1 MKVISSLSEIAD
13 EFDIAVLDQWG
24 VLHNGREPYPRAI
37 GALERLNKSGKPAIV
52 LSNSGKRAA
61 VNIRR
66 ICGMGFPEQF
76 IRHVETSGETAWRA
90 FKERRF
96 PAPQSGRRKLYPI
109 SERRLDAEE
118 WAAGN
123 MEVEL
128 APSVEDA
135 DALLLMG
142 LPRDSEAENVD
153 LVFQKAIELELP
165 LICTNPDKTSPRSS
179 GNVRSPGAAADEY
192 SGLGGRVFVYG
203 KPFPEVFE
211 AVRLLE
217 PNIGRHRFLMVGD
230 SLEHDVSGASSAGFS
245 TAFVRMGIHRPVFA
259 NCGSEGEIRSV
270 VSKLA
275 KRLGAPMPD
284 YTLPE
289 LA

>member
-1 MKVISSLSEIAD
+1 MKVISSLSEISD

-37 GALERLNKSGKPAIV
+37 GALEWLNKSGKPAIM

-66 ICGMGFPEQF
+66 ICGMGFPKRF

-90 FKERRF
+90 FKEGRF
-96 PAPQSGRRKLYPI
+96 PIPQSDRMKLYPI

-123 MEVEL
+123 KGIEL
-128 APSVEDA
+128 ASSVEDA
-135 DALLLMG
+135 AALLLMG
-142 LPRDSEAENVD
+142 LPRNSESESVD
-153 LVFQKAIELELP
+153 LVFRRAIELGLP
-165 LICTNPDKTSPRSS
+165 LICTNPDKSSPRSS

-192 SGLGGRVFVYG
+192 CKLGGRVVTYG
-203 KPFPEVFE
+203 KPFPEVFK

-217 PNIGRHRFLMVGD
+217 PNVDRRRFLMVGD
-230 SLEHDVSGASSAGFS
+230 SLEHDVSGASAAGFS
-245 TAFVRMGIHRPVFA
+245 TVFVQMGIHRSAFA
-259 NCGSEGEIRSV
+259 NCVAEGEVRSV

-275 KRLGAPMPD
+275 KRLGAPLPD

>member
-24 VLHNGREPYPRAI
+24 VLHNGQEPYPRAI
-37 GALERLNKSGKPAIV
+37 GALERLNKSGKPVIV

-61 VNIRR
+61 VNFRR
-66 ICGMGFPEQF
+66 ISGMGFPEHL
-76 IRHVETSGETAWRA
+76 IRHVETSGETAWRT
-90 FKERRF
+90 FEEGRF
-96 PAPQSGRRKLYPI
+96 PIPQSGRMKLYPI

-123 MEVEL
+123 KGVKL
-128 APSVEDA
+128 ASSVEDA

-142 LPRDSEAENVD
+142 LPRNSETESVD
-153 LVFQKAIELELP
+153 LVFWKAIGLGLP
-165 LICTNPDKTSPRSS
+165 LICTNPDKSSPRSS

-192 SGLGGRVFVYG
+192 SKLGGRVITYG

-217 PNIGRHRFLMVGD
+217 PNVDRRRFLMVGD
-230 SLEHDVSGASSAGFS
+230 SFEHDVSGASAARFS
-245 TAFVRMGIHRPVFA
+245 TAFVQMGIHRSAFA
-259 NCGSEGEIRSV
+259 NCVAEGEVRSV
-270 VSKLA
+270 VLELA
-275 KRLGAPMPD
+275 KRLGAPLPD

>member
-37 GALERLNKSGKPAIV
+37 GALERLNKFGKPVIV

-61 VNIRR
+61 INIRR
-66 ICGMGFPEQF
+66 ICGMGFPEHL

-90 FKERRF
+90 FEEGRIPIPR
-96 PAPQSGRRKLYPI
+96 SGRMKLYPI

-128 APSVEDA
+128 ALSVEDA

-142 LPRDSEAENVD
+142 LPCDSETENVA
-153 LVFQKAIELELP
+153 LVFRKAIELELP
-165 LICTNPDKTSPRSS
+165 LICTNPDKSSPRSS
-179 GNVRSPGAAADEY
+179 GNVRSSGAAADEY
-192 SGLGGRVFVYG
+192 SRLGGRVVAYG

-217 PNIGRHRFLMVGD
+217 PNVGRHRFLMVGD
-230 SLEHDVSGASSAGFS
+230 SLEHDVSGASAAGFS
-245 TAFVRMGIHRPVFA
+245 TAFVRMGIHRPAFA
-259 NCGSEGEIRSV
+259 DCVAEDEIRSV

-275 KRLGAPMPD
+275 EQFGVPMPD

>member
-24 VLHNGREPYPRAI
+24 VLHNGQEPYPRAI
-37 GALERLNKSGKPAIV
+37 GALERLNKSGKSAIV

-61 VNIRR
+61 INIRR
-66 ICGMGFPEQF
+66 ICGMGFPEHL

-90 FKERRF
+90 FEEGRIPIPR
-96 PAPQSGRRKLYPI
+96 SGRMKLYPI

-123 MEVEL
+123 MEIGL
-128 APSVEDA
+128 ALSVEDA

-142 LPRDSEAENVD
+142 LPGDSETESVD
-153 LVFQKAIELELP
+153 LVFRKAIELELP
-165 LICTNPDKTSPRSS
+165 LICTNPDKSSPRSF

-192 SGLGGRVFVYG
+192 SRLGGRVIAYG

-217 PNIGRHRFLMVGD
+217 PNVGRHRFLMVGD
-230 SLEHDVSGASSAGFS
+230 SLEHDVSGASAAGFS
-245 TAFVRMGIHRPVFA
+245 TAFVRKGIHRSAFA
-259 NCGSEGEIRSV
+259 SCVAEGEIRSV

-275 KRLGAPMPD
+275 ERFGVPMPD
-284 YTLPE
+284 YILPE

>member
-24 VLHNGREPYPRAI
+24 VLHNGREPYPRAV
-37 GALERLNKSGKPAIV
+37 GALERLNESGKSVIV
-52 LSNSGKRAA
+52 LSNSGKRAT

-66 ICGMGFPEQF
+66 ICGMGFPEHL

-90 FKERRF
+90 FEEGRIPVPR
-96 PAPQSGRRKLYPI
+96 SGRMKLYPM

-142 LPRDSEAENVD
+142 LPCDSETESVD
-153 LVFQKAIELELP
+153 LVFRKAIELELP
-165 LICTNPDKTSPRSS
+165 LICTNPDKSSPRSF

-192 SGLGGRVFVYG
+192 SGLGGRVFAYG

-211 AVRLLE
+211 AVRLME
-217 PNIGRHRFLMVGD
+217 PNVGRHRFLMVGD
-230 SLEHDVSGASSAGFS
+230 SLEHDVSGASAAGFS
-245 TAFVRMGIHRPVFA
+245 TAFVRMGIHRAAFA
-259 NCGSEGEIRSV
+259 NCGSEGEIRSI

-289 LA
+289 LV

>member
-1 MKVISSLSEIAD
+1 MKVISSLSEIAG
-13 EFDIAVLDQWG
+13 EFDVAVLDQWG

-37 GALERLNKSGKPAIV
+37 GALASLNKCKKPVIV

-90 FKERRF
+90 FNDRRF
-96 PAPQSGRRKLYPI
+96 PVPLSGRVKLFPI
-109 SERRLDAEE
+109 SERRLDADE

-123 MEVEL
+123 KGVEL
-128 APSVEDA
+128 APSVDDA

-142 LPRDSEAENVD
+142 LPRESETERIA
-153 LVFQKAIELELP
+153 LVFRKAIELELP
-165 LICTNPDKTSPRSS
+165 LICTNPDKSSPRSS
-179 GNVRSPGAAADEY
+179 GNVTSPGAASDEY
-192 SGLGGRVFVYG
+192 SRLGGRVITYG

-211 AVRLLE
+211 AARLLQ
-217 PNIGRHRFLMVGD
+217 PNIDRHRFLMVGD
-230 SLEHDVSGASSAGFS
+230 SLEHDVSGASAAGFS
-245 TAFVRMGIHRPVFA
+245 SAFVRMGIHRMEFA
-259 NCGSEGEIRSV
+259 NCSAEDEIRSA
-270 VSKLA
+270 VSMLA
-275 KRLGAPMPD
+275 KRLGVPMPD

>member
-1 MKVISSLSEIAD
+1 MKIISSLSEIAG
-13 EFDIAVLDQWG
+13 EFDVAVLDQWG

-37 GALERLNKSGKPAIV
+37 GALTSLNKFKKPVIV

-66 ICGMGFPEQF
+66 ICGMGFSEQL

-90 FKERRF
+90 FNEKRF
-96 PAPQSGRRKLYPI
+96 PVHRSGRMKLYPI

-123 MEVEL
+123 KGVEL
-128 APSVEDA
+128 VSSVDGA

-142 LPRDSEAENVD
+142 LPRESGTEKIAI
-153 LVFQKAIELELP
+153 VFRRAIEHELP
-165 LICTNPDKTSPRSS
+165 LICTNPDKSSPRGSS
-179 GNVRSPGAAADEY
+179 NIKSPGAASDEY
-192 SGLGGRVFVYG
+192 SRLGGRVITYG

-211 AVRLLE
+211 AVRLLL
-217 PNIGRHRFLMVGD
+217 PNVDRRRFLMVGD
-230 SLEHDVSGASSAGFS
+230 SIEHDVSGASAAGFS
-245 TAFVRMGIHRPVFA
+245 TAFVQMGIHRMEFA
-259 NCGSEGEIRSV
+259 NCGAEDEIRSA
-270 VSKLA
+270 VSMLA
-275 KRLGAPMPD
+275 KRLGVPMPD